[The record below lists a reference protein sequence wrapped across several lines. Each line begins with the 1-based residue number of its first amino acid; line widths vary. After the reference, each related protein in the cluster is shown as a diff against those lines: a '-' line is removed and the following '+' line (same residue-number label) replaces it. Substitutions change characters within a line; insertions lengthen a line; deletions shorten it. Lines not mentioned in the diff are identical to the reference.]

1 MKLHATDLA
10 IVVVYLALVVG
21 VGIWVKRRASKGLES
36 YFLGGR
42 QLPWWMIAMSG
53 SSSYFDIT
61 GTMWIVSMFVAY
73 GFGGYWIQW
82 MWGFLIAVFYLAYM
96 GKWIRRSGVLTGAE
110 WMVLRFGDGR
120 GGEAA
125 RLAYTLFAVLTLTTF
140 IGYTAVGMG
149 KFGAEFLPVKAWVG
163 THHAA
168 HADQICAAAIIG
180 ITGAY
185 VIMGGFVGLTIVEFV
200 QTIVLTCG
208 ALMIAWLGYS
218 AFHAAD
224 IDAAL
229 RTLSSVEG
237 RPVAVDPADWFSIR
251 PRWRL
256 PAAEDMYA
264 AFGLV
269 VLTFLGKG
277 LLLGVSGPEQL
288 YDFQKFLAA
297 RNPRE
302 ASKIGMLWGVFHS
315 VRFPMAMAITVMGL
329 VALTARYRQGGEAVQ
344 PCPIVPA
351 EVRFPEHLAGRIEY
365 RAAENVLAWK
375 GVMTEKLRDELIALG
390 DGGRQGEPYRA
401 AIEALYAQSRFDTEK
416 VLPGVIADV
425 LPIGLKGVALA
436 ALLSAFMATF
446 SAMVNGA
453 ASYLIRDI
461 YQHYLCPRASEH
473 HLVVASK
480 VASVLMILVGIA
492 ISFMS
497 NSINTMITWILGF
510 LGSAVLMPN
519 VLRWYWWRLNGP
531 GFAAAMFSGM
541 ALSLA
546 QALAAPAWPVYVVIP
561 ALAGSTTVIAIVVSL
576 LTAPTEMPTLERFY
590 RQTQPAG
597 AWGPVCDRIRRAEPG
612 YRKDQAFGWDAL
624 NVLIGLPWLFA
635 LYLGPSYL
643 IVRQWDRFGVC
654 AAVVAVGAVAFYWT
668 WYRRL
673 PRCDAA

>member
-1 MKLHATDLA
+1 MKLHPIDLV
-10 IVVVYLALVVG
+10 IVIVYLALVVG
-21 VGIWVKRRASKGLES
+21 VGVWVKRRAARGLES

-42 QLPWWMIAMSG
+42 TLPWWMIAMSG

-73 GFGGYWIQW
+73 GFCGYWIQW

-110 WMVLRFGDGR
+110 WMVLRFGKGG

-149 KFGAEFLPVKAWVG
+149 KFGAEFLPIKAWVG
-163 THHAA
+163 PAA
-168 HADQICAAAIIG
+168 APYADSICAAAIIG

-200 QTIVLTCG
+200 QTIILTCG
-208 ALMIAWLGYS
+208 ACMIAYLGFA
-218 AFHAAD
+218 AFHAD
-224 IDAAL
+224 QVGSAL
-229 RTLSSVEG
+229 SALATGANRLVH
-237 RPVAVDPADWFSIR
+237 VDPGTWYSIV
-251 PRWRL
+251 PKWRI
-256 PAAEDMYA
+256 ANAGDMYA
-264 AFGLV
+264 LFGLV
-269 VLTFLGKG
+269 VITFVAKG
-277 LLLGVSGPEQL
+277 VLLGLSGPEQL
-288 YDFQKFLAA
+288 YDFQKFLAT

-302 ASKIGMLWGVFHS
+302 ASLAGMLWGVIHTI
-315 VRFPMAMAITVMGL
+315 RFPMAMAIAVLGL
-329 VALTARYRQGGEAVQ
+329 VAVAGETQ
-344 PCPIVPA
+344 T
-351 EVRFPEHLAGRIEY
+351 
-365 RAAENVLAWK
+365 K
-375 GVMTEKLRDELIALG
+375 
-390 DGGRQGEPYRA
+390 
-401 AIEALYAQSRFDTEK
+401 FDAEK
-416 VLPGVIADV
+416 VLPHVIANV
-425 LPIGLKGVALA
+425 LPIGLKGLALA

-461 YQHYLCPRASEH
+461 YQHYIRPNASETHLVRASKF
-473 HLVVASK
+473 ASII
-480 VASVLMILVGIA
+480 MIFIGIA

-510 LGSAVLMPN
+510 LGSAVLVPN
-519 VLRWYWWRLNGP
+519 VLRWYWWRLNGA

-546 QALAAPAWPVYVVIP
+546 QALANPAWPVYVVIP

-576 LTAPTEMPTLERFY
+576 VTAPTEMSTLERFY

-597 AWGPVCDRIRRAEPG
+597 AWGPVVARVRAAEPG
-612 YRKDQAFGWDAL
+612 YRKEQPFAWDAL
-624 NVLIGLPWLFA
+624 SVLIGLPWLFA
-635 LYLGPSYL
+635 LYVGPSYL
-643 IVRQWDRFGVC
+643 IVRQWDRFGISMV
-654 AAVVAVGAVAFYWT
+654 VVAIGAAAMALT

-673 PRCDAA
+673 PPG